1 MSKIHVDFIRGKVVE
16 SSHQVKVLITN
27 TKGKTLLSTNNDN
40 DSFYPRSS
48 IKIFQAIPFAMS
60 NAIKNYRLSSK
71 HIALACA
78 SHKGEKFHIREL
90 EKWISKINLKTN
102 NLQCGIHGPLDKKAS
117 EKIIYSRKK
126 FNELHNNCAGKHL
139 GMLSSCLVNNYRI
152 TDYLDY
158 DHILQKN
165 IRKIFNQFTETKLL
179 KKNFSL
185 DGCSAPQY
193 SFKIKY
199 ISKALNNLIKSYN
212 NKYEFTEQVRTL
224 INSVL
229 ENPEY
234 IGGTSSFD
242 TKVMKATKGK
252 IFCKN
257 GAEGVFLFADIQKEI
272 SGVIKIKD
280 GNERA
285 IPITLINIFKKLK
298 IMNKKELKRLEKKE
312 KFELQNHAG
321 KKIGQIS
328 ITMK

>member
-1 MSKIHVDFIRGKVVE
+1 MSNIHVDFIRGKVVE
-16 SSHQVKVLITN
+16 SSHQVKVLVTN
-27 TKGKTLLSTNNDN
+27 TNGKILLSTNNDN
-40 DSFYPRSS
+40 DFFYPRSS

-60 NAIKNYRLSSK
+60 NAIKNFRLSNK

-102 NLQCGIHGPLDKKAS
+102 NLQCGIHGPLDKKAF
-117 EKIIYSRKK
+117 EKIIYSRKN

-139 GMLSSCLVNNYRI
+139 GMLSSCLVNNHRI
-152 TDYLDY
+152 ADYLDY
-158 DHILQKN
+158 DHILQRN
-165 IRKIFNQFTETKLL
+165 IRKIFNKFTETKLL

-199 ISKALNNLIKSYN
+199 ISKALNNLIKSYKN
-212 NKYEFTEQVRTL
+212 NYDYAEQVRTL

-242 TKVMKATKGK
+242 TKVMKASKGK

-257 GAEGVFLFADIQKEI
+257 GAEGVFLFVDIQKEI
-272 SGVIKIKD
+272 SGVVKIKD

-298 IMNKKELKRLEKKE
+298 IMTKKELKELERKE
-312 KFELQNHAG
+312 KFVLQNHAG
-321 KKIGQIS
+321 KKIGQINF
-328 ITMK
+328 TMK